1 MNTEPQVVPAPL
13 PPEGEERKLKSP
25 IHLLKWHHRVLGFC
39 FAIFAL
45 ELGLFLV
52 VFPWLGSWDVSWFP
66 LQSAGIRTVWI
77 NPYFRGALSGLGLVN
92 LYIGF
97 AELARQLK
105 SLFR

>member
-1 MNTEPQVVPAPL
+1 MSTNPQVVPVPH
-13 PPEGEERKLKSP
+13 PPEDDERKLKSP
-25 IHLLKWHHRVLGFC
+25 HRILKWQSRVVGFC

-52 VFPWLGSWDVSWFP
+52 IFPWVGSWDVNWFP
-66 LQSAGIRTVWI
+66 LQSPGVRTVWM

-92 LYIGF
+92 VYIGL
-97 AELARQLK
+97 AELARHVK